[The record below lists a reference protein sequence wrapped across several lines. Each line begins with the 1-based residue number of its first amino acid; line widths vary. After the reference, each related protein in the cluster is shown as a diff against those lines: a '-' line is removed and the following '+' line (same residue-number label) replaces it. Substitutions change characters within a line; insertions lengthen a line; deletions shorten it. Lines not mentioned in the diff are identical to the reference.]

1 METRSSL
8 PKINIKAT
16 GENIKRLREQRNIS
30 VKALSEMLDLTIIAV
45 YSWQSGR
52 SLPTVENLVALSS
65 IFDVGMNEI
74 LVVE

>member
-1 METRSSL
+1 MEKISSL

-16 GENIKRLREQRNIS
+16 GRNIKRLREQRNIS
-30 VKALSEMLDLTIIAV
+30 VKALSEMLYLTIIAV

-52 SLPTVENLVALSS
+52 SLPTVDNLVALSS